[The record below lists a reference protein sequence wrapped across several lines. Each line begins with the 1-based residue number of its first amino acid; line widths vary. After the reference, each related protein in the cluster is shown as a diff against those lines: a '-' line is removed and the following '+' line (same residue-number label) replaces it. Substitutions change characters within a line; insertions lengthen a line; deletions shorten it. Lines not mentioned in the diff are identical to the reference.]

1 MYEEF
6 TVDIREILSKKRII
20 DIDTC
25 LPDGVIFV
33 ASDGKISWTN
43 TKAPLFFQLSKKELR
58 SCNINDLLEN
68 GLELIKKAALEH
80 KALVSKVKGQEKYLE
95 MTSNNIS
102 DGYVVDLRDSTQNY
116 KTVTSMM
123 VEQESSKKVN
133 RDKNNFLLKLSNDLK
148 SPLHSI
154 VGFSQA
160 ILDGLGGEVSEKQ
173 EKYVKIINKNSCE
186 LLFLLEKLFE
196 LSSSEL
202 GITDKE
208 PKVINAISIINSTV
222 KLNEQLYKEKNLSI
236 NINVDENVPRLMRTS
251 EKTFKLLIQN
261 MIETLI
267 RMTDIGVIKI
277 NAMPPSPEFL
287 EVHNINPDNDYIV
300 LSFVNSGAGLP
311 DNEAETIFEPYAVV
325 EKSNKKH
332 LLRAIAMASVKNMVK
347 LLHGVIWTESEVIS
361 GTTFNML
368 FPTGISRAEVLTIKE
383 DTEYPSEVNE
393 EVPAEQPEATVVSEE
408 PEAQLADIK
417 EELESTGKVQA

>member
-1 MYEEF
+1 
-6 TVDIREILSKKRII
+6 
-20 DIDTC
+20 
-25 LPDGVIFV
+25 
-33 ASDGKISWTN
+33 
-43 TKAPLFFQLSKKELR
+43 
-58 SCNINDLLEN
+58 
-68 GLELIKKAALEH
+68 
-80 KALVSKVKGQEKYLE
+80 
-95 MTSNNIS
+95 
-102 DGYVVDLRDSTQNY
+102 
-116 KTVTSMM
+116 
-123 VEQESSKKVN
+123 
-133 RDKNNFLLKLSNDLK
+133 
-148 SPLHSI
+148 
-154 VGFSQA
+154 
-160 ILDGLGGEVSEKQ
+160 
-173 EKYVKIINKNSCE
+173 
-186 LLFLLEKLFE
+186 
-196 LSSSEL
+196 
-202 GITDKE
+202 
-208 PKVINAISIINSTV
+208 
-222 KLNEQLYKEKNLSI
+222 
-236 NINVDENVPRLMRTS
+236 MRTS

>member
-1 MYEEF
+1 MNEDLI
-6 TVDIREILSKKRII
+6 VDIREILSKKRIL

-33 ASDGKISWTN
+33 SDEGKISWTN
-43 TKAPLFFQLSKKELR
+43 TKAPMFFQMSKKELM
-58 SCNINDLLEN
+58 SFYLDDLLDN
-68 GLELIKKAALEH
+68 GFVLIKKAALEH
-80 KALVSKVKGQEKYLE
+80 KALVTKVKGQEKYLE
-95 MTSNNIS
+95 MTANDVN
-102 DGYVVDLRDSTQNY
+102 GGFVVDLRDSTQNY

-123 VEQESSKKVN
+123 VEQESSKKIN

-154 VGFSQA
+154 IGFSQA
-160 ILDGLGGEVSEKQ
+160 ILDGLGGAVSEKQ
-173 EKYVKIINKNSCE
+173 EKYMKIINKNSCE
-186 LLFLLEKLFE
+186 LLFLMEKLFE

-202 GITDKE
+202 GITDKDT
-208 PKVINAISIINSTV
+208 KVIDAISVINSTI

-236 NINVDENVPRLMRTS
+236 SLNVDENVPRLINTS
-251 EKTFKLLIQN
+251 EKSFKLLMQN

-277 NAMPPSPEFL
+277 SAMPPNPEFL
-287 EVHNINPDNDYIV
+287 EQHNINPENDYIV

-332 LLRAIAMASVKNMVK
+332 LLRAIAMASVKNLVK
-347 LLHGVIWTESEVIS
+347 SLHGVIWTESEVIT

-368 FPTGISRAEVLTIKE
+368 FPTGVSRSEAANFVPL
-383 DTEYPSEVNE
+383 PSEEKIEPNIIADAPQESAIDEIQENE
-393 EVPAEQPEATVVSEE
+393 QLINNEVTEKESAE
-408 PEAQLADIK
+408 
-417 EELESTGKVQA
+417 KV

>member
-1 MYEEF
+1 M
-6 TVDIREILSKKRII
+6 DIREILSKKRII

-33 ASDGKISWTN
+33 TEEGKISWTN
-43 TKAPLFFQLSKKELR
+43 TKAPMFFQMSKKELM
-58 SCNINDLLEN
+58 SFYLNDLLEN
-68 GLELIKKAALEH
+68 GFELIKKAALEH
-80 KALVSKVKGQEKYLE
+80 KALVTKVKGQEKYLE
-95 MTSNNIS
+95 MTANDVNG
-102 DGYVVDLRDSTQNY
+102 GYVVDLRDSTQNY

-154 VGFSQA
+154 IGFSQA
-160 ILDGLGGEVSEKQ
+160 LLDGLGGAVSEKQ
-173 EKYVKIINKNSCE
+173 EKYIKIINKNSCE
-186 LLFLLEKLFE
+186 LLFLMEKLFE

-202 GITDKE
+202 GITDKDT
-208 PKVINAISIINSTV
+208 KVIDAISVINSTI

-236 NINVDENVPRLMRTS
+236 NLSVDENVPRLISTS
-251 EKTFKLLIQN
+251 EKSFKLLMQN
-261 MIETLI
+261 MLETLI

-277 NAMPPSPEFL
+277 SAMPPSPEFL
-287 EVHNINPDNDYIV
+287 EHHNINPENDYIV

-332 LLRAIAMASVKNMVK
+332 LLRAIAMASVKNLVK
-347 LLHGVIWTESEVIS
+347 LLHGVIWTESEVIT

-368 FPTGISRAEVLTIKE
+368 FPTGISKAEAVNFVPLPASET
-383 DTEYPSEVNE
+383 DTQSEAMSVQAEAVVEEMAQNE
-393 EVPAEQPEATVVSEE
+393 QTTETVVS
-408 PEAQLADIK
+408 PT
-417 EELESTGKVQA
+417 ESVEKV

>member
-1 MYEEF
+1 MRIF
-6 TVDIREILSKKRII
+6 TVDIREMLSKKRII

-43 TKAPLFFQLSKKELR
+43 TKAPLFFQLSKKELM
-58 SCNINDLLEN
+58 SFYINDLLEN
-68 GLELIKKAALEH
+68 GLELIQKASLEH
-80 KALVSKVKGQEKYLE
+80 KALVSKVKGPEKYLE
-95 MTSNNIS
+95 LTANNVS

-123 VEQESSKKVN
+123 VEQESSKKIN

-236 NINVDENVPRLMRTS
+236 NITVDENVPRLMRTF
-251 EKTFKLLIQN
+251 EKTYKLLIQN

-277 NAMPPSPEFL
+277 SAMPPSPEFL

-332 LLRAIAMASVKNMVK
+332 LLRSIAMASVKNMVK
-347 LLHGVIWTESEVIS
+347 VLHGVIWTESEVIS
-361 GTTFNML
+361 GTTFNIL
-368 FPTGISRAEVLTIKE
+368 FPTGISRSEVLTIKE
-383 DTEYPSEVNE
+383 DLPVINE
-393 EVPAEQPEATVVSEE
+393 EAASIPTETSVDTKPAEVSGSQISQETENE
-408 PEAQLADIK
+408 PE
-417 EELESTGKVQA
+417 STEKVQA